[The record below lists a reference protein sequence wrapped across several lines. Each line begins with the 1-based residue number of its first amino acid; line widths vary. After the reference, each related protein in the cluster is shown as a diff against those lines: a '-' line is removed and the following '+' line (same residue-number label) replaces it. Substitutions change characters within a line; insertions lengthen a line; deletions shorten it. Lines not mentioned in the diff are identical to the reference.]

1 MPITNGKV
9 RPAEFLR
16 NIYAATPE
24 AGTTLE
30 DILNPDYWVHVAKT
44 LHISDRIE
52 VIPEDGSFYAEL
64 FVVSVTSNLVK
75 VKLLSHHVLNDVGL
89 PAEPEDEYE
98 VVWRGQT
105 NKHTVWRKKD
115 KHIMKDGFATKQEAA
130 QWMTAYLAGGVV

>member
-9 RPAEFLR
+9 KPAEFLR

-24 AGTTLE
+24 AGTKLE
-30 DILNPDYWVHVAKT
+30 DILQPDFWVHVAKT

-64 FVVSVTSNLVK
+64 FVVSVASNLVK
-75 VKLLSHHVLNDVGL
+75 VKLLSHHELHDVGA
-89 PAEPEDEYE
+89 PAEPGDELE

-105 NKHTVWRKKD
+105 AKHTVWRKKD
-115 KHIMKDGFATKQEAA
+115 KHILKDGFATKQEAA
-130 QWMTAYLAGGVV
+130 QWLTAYLAGGVA